1 MCKCCVDKLTPDAFH
16 YEYQNFII
24 MPLQL
29 VRVYLM
35 DSKIWIL
42 NHDDYDCQYFSSFV
56 VSEGTTPLQAILKEC
71 EQV

>member
-1 MCKCCVDKLTPDAFH
+1 
-16 YEYQNFII
+16 